1 MRSLVRPAL
10 ALFGLFTILTG
21 VVYPLAVTGLAQILF
36 PYRANGSL
44 VRDHGRVIGS
54 ELIGQ
59 SFADPRYF
67 WGRPSATTPYGYN
80 AAASTG
86 SNLGPSNPALKDSVA
101 ARIVALRAV
110 DPNDT
115 APVPIDF
122 VTMSGSG
129 LDPHISPAAAYFQV
143 PRIARVRGLAVADLR
158 RLVDDAVEGR
168 TFGILG
174 EPHVNVLLLN
184 RRLDAL
190 RASPP

>member
-115 APVPIDF
+115 APVPIDL

>member
-1 MRSLVRPAL
+1 M
-10 ALFGLFTILTG
+10 
-21 VVYPLAVTGLAQILF
+21 
-36 PYRANGSL
+36 
-44 VRDHGRVIGS
+44 
-54 ELIGQ
+54 
-59 SFADPRYF
+59 
-67 WGRPSATTPYGYN
+67 
-80 AAASTG
+80 
-86 SNLGPSNPALKDSVA
+86 A

-115 APVPIDF
+115 APVPIDL